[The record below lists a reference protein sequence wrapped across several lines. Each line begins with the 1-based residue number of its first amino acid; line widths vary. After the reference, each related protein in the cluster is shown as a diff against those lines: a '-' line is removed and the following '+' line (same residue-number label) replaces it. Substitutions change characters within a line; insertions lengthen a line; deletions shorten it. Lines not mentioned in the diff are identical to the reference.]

1 MHPDEVQ
8 HNSNNVIS
16 EAQQRTLA
24 QGGDFERRIGR
35 ADERLKQTMGG
46 H

>member
-8 HNSNNVIS
+8 HNSNNMIS
-16 EAQQRTLA
+16 EAQHRTLA
-24 QGGDFERRIGR
+24 KAGDCERGIGR
-35 ADERLKQTMGG
+35 VDERLKQTMGG